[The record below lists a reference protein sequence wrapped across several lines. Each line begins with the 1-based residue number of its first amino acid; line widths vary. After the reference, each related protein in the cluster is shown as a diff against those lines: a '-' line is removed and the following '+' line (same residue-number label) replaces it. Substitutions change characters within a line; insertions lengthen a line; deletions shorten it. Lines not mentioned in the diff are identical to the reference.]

1 MLKHKNKGSSFESFL
16 QDEGI
21 LEEVTEV
28 AVKRVVAFQIQEE
41 MKRKNFTKT
50 KLAREMKTSRSALN
64 KLLDPGNDSG
74 TIKTLHRAA
83 MVLGKKLEIR
93 LA

>member
-1 MLKHKNKGSSFESFL
+1 MAKHPNKGSSFDSFL
-16 QDEGI
+16 KEDGI
-21 LEEVTEV
+21 LDEVTEV

-50 KLAREMKTSRSALN
+50 RLAREMKTSRSALN
-64 KLLDPGNDSG
+64 KLLEPDNDSG

-83 MVLGKKLEIR
+83 TVLGKKLEIR

>member
-1 MLKHKNKGSSFESFL
+1 MAKHKNKGSSLDSFL
-16 QDEGI
+16 QEEGI
-21 LEEVTEV
+21 LDKVTEV

-41 MKRKNFTKT
+41 MRKKNFTKT
-50 KLAREMKTSRSALN
+50 RLAREMKTSRSALN
-64 KLLDPGNDSG
+64 KLLDPDNDAG

-83 MVLGKKLEIR
+83 TVLGKKLEIR

>member
-1 MLKHKNKGSSFESFL
+1 MAKHKNIGKGFDSVL
-16 QDEGI
+16 QEEGI
-21 LEEVTEV
+21 LEQITEV
-28 AVKRVVAFQIQEE
+28 AVKRVVAFQIQAE
-41 MKRKNFTKT
+41 MKRKNITKT
-50 KLAREMKTSRSALN
+50 RLAREMNTSRSALN
-64 KLLDPGNDSG
+64 KLLDPDNDSG

>member
-1 MLKHKNKGSSFESFL
+1 MTKHKNKGSSFDNFL
-16 QDEGI
+16 QEEGI
-21 LEEVTEV
+21 LDEVTEV

-41 MKRKNFTKT
+41 MNKKNFTKT
-50 KLAREMKTSRSALN
+50 RLAREMKTSRSALN
-64 KLLDPGNDSG
+64 KLLDPDNDAG

-83 MVLGKKLEIR
+83 TVLGKKLEIR

>member
-1 MLKHKNKGSSFESFL
+1 MARHKNKGSSFDTFL
-16 QDEGI
+16 KEEDI
-21 LEEVTEV
+21 LDEVTEI
-28 AVKRVVAFQIQEE
+28 AVKRVVAFQIQKE
-41 MKRKNFTKT
+41 MKKKNITKT
-50 KLAREMKTSRSALN
+50 KLAREMNTSRSALN
-64 KLLDPGNDSG
+64 KLLDPDNDSG

>member
-1 MLKHKNKGSSFESFL
+1 MAKHKNIGKGFDSVFQE
-16 QDEGI
+16 EGI
-21 LEEVTEV
+21 LEQITEV
-28 AVKRVVAFQIQEE
+28 AVKRVVAFQIQAE
-41 MKRKNFTKT
+41 MKRKNITKT
-50 KLAREMKTSRSALN
+50 RLAREMNTSRSALN
-64 KLLDPGNDSG
+64 KLLDPDNDSG

>member
-1 MLKHKNKGSSFESFL
+1 MARHKNKGSSFDSFL
-16 QDEGI
+16 QEEGI
-21 LEEVTEV
+21 LDEVTEV

-41 MKRKNFTKT
+41 MKKKKFTKT
-50 KLAREMKTSRSALN
+50 RLAQEMKTSRSSLN
-64 KLLDPGNDSG
+64 KLLDPDNDAG

-83 MVLGKKLEIR
+83 TVIGKKLEIS

>member
-1 MLKHKNKGSSFESFL
+1 MAKHKNKGSSFDSFL
-16 QDEGI
+16 QEEGI
-21 LEEVTEV
+21 LDEVTEV

-41 MKRKNFTKT
+41 MKRKHFTKT
-50 KLAREMKTSRSALN
+50 KLAREMKTSRSALD
-64 KLLDPGNDSG
+64 KLLDPSNDSG
-74 TIKTLHRAA
+74 TIKTLLKAA